1 MTTEDHEGQFT
12 TRLYV
17 KVHPDMV
24 KQIRKLAKKTIEN
37 NSSALV
43 RKWLSEA
50 IERELAIQNKP
61 KPGYVNH

>member
-1 MTTEDHEGQFT
+1 MTSKEIESQFT
-12 TRLYV
+12 TRLNV

-50 IERELAIQNKP
+50 IEREMAIQNKP
-61 KPGYVNH
+61 NPGYVNH